1 MIKQN
6 ETGQNHFWSHLSHQC
21 PFLCTAFLK
30 ERSVIASLPQA
41 LLNPL
46 HLGFQPTSCQLC
58 SCQGQRCCQ
67 GSRSNSLFSSLI
79 SLDLRNSNGW
89 RCPLFPAWSIFFPWV
104 MWNLTLSRQ
113 VLCSNSSVVTRPLLN
128 RKMPESKDQVLGVCL
143 WTYNSLRR
151 WFIYSPTFKCFPYS
165 DSSVCT
171 CGPTLVPEFCSKPQL
186 PTWHLHLES

>member
-67 GSRSNSLFSSLI
+67 GTRSNSLFSSLI
-79 SLDLRNSNGW
+79 SLDL
-89 RCPLFPAWSIFFPWV
+89 FPAWSIFFPRV
-104 MWNLTLSRQ
+104 IWNLTLSRQ
-113 VLCSNSSVVTRPLLN
+113 VLCSNSSVVTCPLLN

-151 WFIYSPTFKCFPYS
+151 WFIYSPTFKCFPYP

-171 CGPTLVPEFCSKPQL
+171 CGPILVPEFCSKPQL